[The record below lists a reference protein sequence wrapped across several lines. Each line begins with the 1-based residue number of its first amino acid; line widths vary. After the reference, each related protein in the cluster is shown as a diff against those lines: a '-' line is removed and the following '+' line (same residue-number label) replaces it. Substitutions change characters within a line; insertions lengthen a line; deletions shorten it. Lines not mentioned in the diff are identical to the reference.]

1 MSASGLFEEFQTSVL
16 AAIIVLALLV
26 AAVWGLVIL
35 LSNPLVQAILVLF
48 AIGAFLLIMKRA
60 SED

>member
-1 MSASGLFEEFQTSVL
+1 MSASGAFEEFQTSVL
-16 AAIIVLALLV
+16 EAIIVLVLLV

-35 LSNPLVQAILVLF
+35 LSNPLVQGILVLF